1 MSIRHLRTLLA
12 VRDHGSFSAAGDA
25 VLITHAA
32 VSQQMKALELS
43 WNIALFDRRPRS
55 PQLTPLGHA
64 FAAKAEAVVRAYDHM
79 LAGIIDGA
87 DFDSDLGLGAVPT
100 TLTGLVPL
108 AVSDLKQNY
117 SQLHVVIQPG
127 LSIALLQQ
135 IERRQI
141 DAAIITRPAILPRGF
156 EFRDIATEPLE
167 ILAPPQTTS
176 DDPIFLLTHYPFI
189 RFDRNAIVGQMVEAW
204 LQQHNIAV
212 QDNMELEDLEAISSM
227 VMANLGVS
235 IVPQRCV
242 RNMNP
247 LPIRHISLGDQSPT
261 RKLGLAY
268 RGDSAKRHVIDAVYE
283 TLLGAVANGRFSG
296 AAN

>member
-1 MSIRHLRTLLA
+1 MI
-12 VRDHGSFSAAGDA
+12 
-25 VLITHAA
+25 
-32 VSQQMKALELS
+32 
-43 WNIALFDRRPRS
+43 
-55 PQLTPLGHA
+55 
-64 FAAKAEAVVRAYDHM
+64 RAYDHM
-79 LAGIIDGA
+79 LTDIIDGT
-87 DFDSDLGLGAVPT
+87 DFDSEIGLGAVPT

-108 AVSDLKQNY
+108 AVSHLKKNF

-127 LSIALLQQ
+127 LSAALLQQ

-141 DAAIITRPAILPRGF
+141 DAAIITRPNILPRGL

-176 DDPIFLLTHYPFI
+176 NDPLFLLTHYPFI

-204 LQQHNIAV
+204 LQKHNIAV

-242 RNMNP
+242 HNMNP
-247 LPIRHISLGDQSPT
+247 LPIRHISLGDGSPK
-261 RKLGLAY
+261 RQLGLVY
-268 RGDSAKRHVIDAVYE
+268 RSDSAKLHVIDAVHK
-283 TLLGAVANGRFSG
+283 TLLDAISNGRFSEVSL
-296 AAN
+296 

>member
-1 MSIRHLRTLLA
+1 M
-12 VRDHGSFSAAGDA
+12 HGSFSAAA
-25 VLITHAA
+25 TACHVTHAA
-32 VSQQMKALELS
+32 VSQQMKALES
-43 WNIALFDRRPRS
+43 MWGVALFDRSQRRPE
-55 PQLTPLGHA
+55 LTSTGKA
-64 FAAKAEAVVRAYDHM
+64 MAAKADEILREYDGM
-79 LAGIIDGA
+79 LASVMG
-87 DFDSDLGLGAVPT
+87 DSGFQDNFVLGAVPT

-108 AVSDLKQNY
+108 ALSLLRQRHVD
-117 SQLHVVIQPG
+117 LHVVIYPAMSHQ
-127 LSIALLQQ
+127 LMQQ
-135 IERRQI
+135 LDRGVI
-141 DAAIITRPAILPRGF
+141 DAAIITRPSLLPQGLACF
-156 EFRDIATEPLE
+156 DIAAEPMQL
-167 ILAPPQTTS
+167 LAPPETKS
-176 DDPIFLLTHYPFI
+176 DEPFDLLRTHPFI
-189 RFDRNAIVGQMVEAW
+189 RFDRNAIFGQMVESW
-204 LQQHNIAV
+204 LQQHNINV
-212 QDNMELEDLEAISSM
+212 KESMELEGLEAISSM